1 MINRFLSCLLFYF
14 MISSASGQNEL
25 SHRQRHLM
33 QRADHYRLQQNYL
46 KAIELYKDVVAEKSD
61 YTEAMTAIAEAYYK
75 LNDFENTMIWYDST
89 LRHKM
94 LSGEEAFQY
103 TNTLQMLG
111 KNEKVRLWL
120 NNYLQAQ
127 PHDSLLRQKLT
138 GLDYADTFFKDSSQ
152 YTLTSLPINTSGSEF
167 APILY
172 QNGIILVSNTQK
184 QNSKKKGNEE
194 EYLDL
199 LYYDLKDSVGITYSL
214 GEVINSK
221 LHEGPATLFDSERK
235 IIFTRNHKTKRSGNQ
250 GLDIIHFQLFFS
262 EKDDN
267 NQWKEPILLSINDP
281 TYSTGHPT
289 ITSQGT
295 TLYFSSNM
303 EGGFGGADLY
313 KSEWLD
319 NQWSKPQN
327 LGVSIN
333 TPGNEMFPSLFQDS
347 VLYFASDGYKGL
359 GGLDI
364 YKTNLKTP
372 SGVFNVGYP
381 INSRKDDFSIS
392 LFPDEKR
399 GFFASARDGG
409 KGKDDIYEFRIN
421 EIPVVPSPAVITE
434 AAPVKIFYTIQILAL
449 RNPKLV
455 SKTFMKQ
462 LKEVVRHKGKDGIY
476 RYTYGKY
483 EGAEDAFKTLQ
494 EIRAMGYA
502 DAFIRNIDLYSELS
516 EKPGENTDA
525 LYEMM
530 ARNKN

>member
-1 MINRFLSCLLFYF
+1 MMNKILLSLLFYF
-14 MISSASGQNEL
+14 IISNAPGQTDL
-25 SHRQRHLM
+25 SHRQRHLV
-33 QRADHYRLQQNYL
+33 QRADHYRLQQNYP
-46 KAIELYKDVVAEKSD
+46 KAIELYKEVIDDKRD
-61 YTEAMTAIAEAYYK
+61 YAAGMIAIADAYYK
-75 LNDFENTMIWYDST
+75 LKDFKSTMLWYDSALQYKPLT
-89 LRHKM
+89 AT
-94 LSGEEAFQY
+94 EAFQY
-103 TNTLQMLG
+103 TNTLLMLG
-111 KNEKVRLWL
+111 EEEKVKQWL
-120 NNYLQAQ
+120 HTYLQDQ
-127 PHDSLLRQKLT
+127 PEDSLLRQKLI
-138 GLDYADTFFKDSSQ
+138 GLKHSDTFFKDSSR
-152 YTLTSLPINTSGSEF
+152 YSISNLPVNTSGSEF
-167 APILY
+167 SPILY
-172 QNGIILVSNTQK
+172 QDGIILVSNTQK
-184 QNSKKKGNEE
+184 AIRKKTGANA

-199 LYYDLKDSVGITYSL
+199 LYYNLKDSMGTTYPL

-221 LHEGPATLFDSERK
+221 LHEGPATLFDNDRK
-235 IIFTRNHKTKRSGNQ
+235 IIFTRNHKAKKRDNQ
-250 GLDIIHFQLFFS
+250 GHAVIHFQLFFS
-262 EKDDN
+262 EKDVND
-267 NQWKEPILLSINDP
+267 QWKEPVLLSINDP
-281 TYSTGHPT
+281 TYSTGHPS

-327 LGVSIN
+327 LGLSIN
-333 TPGNEMFPSLFQDS
+333 TPGNEMFPSIFQDS

-372 SGVFNVGYP
+372 SGVFNLGYP

-409 KGKDDIYEFRIN
+409 KGNDDIYEFKIN
-421 EIPVVPSPAVITE
+421 EIPPTLIAAAIPEAV
-434 AAPVKIFYTIQILAL
+434 PVKMFYTIQILAL

-455 SKTFMKQ
+455 NKTFMKQ

-483 EGAEDAFKTLQ
+483 EGAEDAFKMLQ
-494 EIRAMGYA
+494 EIRNMGYA
-502 DAFIRNIDLYSELS
+502 DAFIRNVDLYSELS